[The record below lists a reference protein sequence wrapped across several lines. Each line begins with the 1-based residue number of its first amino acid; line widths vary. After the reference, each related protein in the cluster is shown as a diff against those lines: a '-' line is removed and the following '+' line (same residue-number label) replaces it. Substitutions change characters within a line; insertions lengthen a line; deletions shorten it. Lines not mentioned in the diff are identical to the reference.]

1 MKKFA
6 LGMAFGILLGGVLV
20 ALAGEVFYQGK
31 KIVVIAEQE
40 NLRMRPNGEKMAT
53 FYKGAPLVV
62 MEDGGKWLKVATSG
76 YIWKESVSGERQRLA
91 GKPMRASMIV
101 VQTGEEA
108 QKILEQAKSGVE
120 FSLLAKD
127 HSIDAATAKRGG
139 DLGEFY
145 KGDFSP
151 EIEAPILKLKP
162 NELSGVV
169 KLKIG
174 YAIFKRTQ

>member
-31 KIVVIAEQE
+31 NVVVIVEQE
-40 NLRMRPNGEKMAT
+40 NLRKSPNGEKFAT
-53 FYKGAPLVV
+53 LDKGAPLVV
-62 MEDGGKWLKVATSG
+62 LADGEKWLKVATSG

-101 VQTGEEA
+101 VHTEA
-108 QKILEQAKSGVE
+108 EAKTILQQAKSGVD
-120 FSLLAKD
+120 FASLAKK

-162 NELSGVV
+162 NEISDVV

>member
-6 LGMAFGILLGGVLV
+6 LGMALGILFGGVLL
-20 ALAGEVFYQGK
+20 ALAGEVFYKGK
-31 KIVVIAEQE
+31 NIVVIAEQE
-40 NLRMRPNGEKMAT
+40 NLRKAPNGEKFAT
-53 FYKGAPLVV
+53 LYKGAPLVV
-62 MEDGGKWLKVATSG
+62 LEDGDKWVKVATSG

-101 VQTGEEA
+101 VKTEA
-108 QKILEQAKSGVE
+108 EAKTVLEQAKSGVD
-120 FSLLAKD
+120 FALLAKD

-145 KGDFSP
+145 KGDFAP

-162 NELSGVV
+162 DEISEVV